1 MGTCQG
7 EGMNNRRKLVIA
19 LGAGVLGAPLSC
31 FAQKPEKLFRIGF
44 LDTGSATSRADR
56 VESFRA
62 GLRDLGYLE
71 NKNIL
76 IEFRWADGKYERL
89 AGLAAELVQLKVDV
103 LVAGGTPCAIAAKQ
117 ATSTIPIIAVGVG
130 DPIASGLVTSL
141 ARPTGNVTGLAL
153 LSPELMSK
161 RFELLQITV
170 PRAKQVAILVNPGNQ
185 GGAATFKA
193 AEVAAKSLKMVLQKY
208 EATNLDEIKRAFA
221 AITKKGAGALVV
233 PVDTIFTQHYS
244 VIATLVETHRLPS
257 FGPAEFAE
265 AGGLIGLG
273 AQNNDIYRRAA
284 TYVDKILKGAKP
296 ADIPV
301 EQPTK
306 FETIVNMKTAKALGI
321 KIPNSIL
328 IRADKVIE

>member
-1 MGTCQG
+1 L
-7 EGMNNRRKLVIA
+7 NIRRKIIVA
-19 LGAGVLGAPLSC
+19 LGAGALTAPFAS
-31 FAQKPEKLFRIGF
+31 FAQQPAKIYRIGF
-44 LDTGSATSRADR
+44 LDIGSANSRADR

-62 GLRDLGYLE
+62 GLRELGYLE
-71 NKNIL
+71 NKNIV

-89 AGLAAELVQLKVDV
+89 AALAAELVQIKVDV
-103 LVAGGTPCAIAAKQ
+103 LVAAGTPASIAAKQ

-153 LSPELMSK
+153 LSPEIMLK
-161 RFELLQITV
+161 RFELLQETV

-185 GGAATFKA
+185 AGAASFKA
-193 AEVAAKSLKMVLQKY
+193 AEVAAKSLKLVLQKY

-221 AITKKGAGALVV
+221 TITKKGAGGLVL
-233 PVDTIFTQHYS
+233 PQDTIFTQHYA

-273 AQNNDIYRRAA
+273 ALNNEISRRAA

-301 EQPTK
+301 EQPTR
-306 FETIVNMKTAKALGI
+306 FETVVNMKTAKALGV
-321 KIPNSIL
+321 KIPNTVL
-328 IRADKVIE
+328 VRATKVIE